1 MSVRMAIRYNREKIY
16 INIYTL
22 EKIELHRSN
31 EHDTLT
37 SLRKKTKQE
46 KNEKKKELQIP
57 NFNDVCK
64 KAIKKKKKGK
74 KRSCYSSFLHF
85 PCIATTLPYFLRFS
99 FILLL

>member
-1 MSVRMAIRYNREKIY
+1 MS
-16 INIYTL
+16 TTQ
-22 EKIELHRSN
+22 S
-31 EHDTLT
+31 
-37 SLRKKTKQE
+37 SKKTKQE
-46 KNEKKKELQIP
+46 KNEKKKEELQIR

-64 KAIKKKKKGK
+64 KAIEKKKKKGK